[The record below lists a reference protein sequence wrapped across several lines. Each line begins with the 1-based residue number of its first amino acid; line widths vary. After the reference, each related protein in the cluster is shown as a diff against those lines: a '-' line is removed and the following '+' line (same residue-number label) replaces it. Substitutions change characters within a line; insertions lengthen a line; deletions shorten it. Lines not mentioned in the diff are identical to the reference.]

1 MKKYNKLVRDNIL
14 EIIEKN
20 NQKCTFHIGTEEE
33 YKNKLLEKLQEET
46 EEFILEKNEEEMAD
60 ILEVIDSLIEAFNLN
75 KEKIFQIKENKI
87 KKNGA
92 FKRKIILEEVF

>member
-14 EIIEKN
+14 E
-20 NQKCTFHIGTEEE
+20 
-33 YKNKLLEKLQEET
+33 
-46 EEFILEKNEEEMAD
+46 
-60 ILEVIDSLIEAFNLN
+60 VIDSLIEVFNLN
-75 KEKIFQIKENKI
+75 KEKIFQIKEHKI